1 MRERWALFESPS
13 LGEGKLDVR
22 SLEGTDELN
31 HLFRFDIQLVRP
43 GVLSVTDDVVDLL
56 DRPATLWLEED
67 GKILGQFHGIV
78 AEASIDVDTESDF
91 TRIDVQLV
99 PRMWLLTQRRGNEIF
114 LDRTIPQILTEK
126 LQAIGL
132 VADQDFV
139 FSLLERYPA
148 REFVAQHDETDYAFF
163 SRLCE
168 QVGMTTFFEHHEGR
182 DVLVLSDTS
191 TRFRPIV
198 RATLPVRHRREH
210 PAAYGIRTTLR
221 RGPAD
226 AEAHDY
232 NYRTPQV
239 TLRAQKPVALP
250 AAVGRWV
257 DYGSNPKTSDETA
270 TVARLRKE
278 ELGARHHVVE
288 GRATEMSVRAGGT
301 FVLTGVGAD
310 QSLLLTKIVY
320 RFRSRTEEGGI
331 DAGWE
336 NQFFAMPAK
345 TPFRPPRITPWPRVP
360 GLMNAVVDGAIK
372 GDYAELDEA
381 GRYHLRMAY
390 DRSDR
395 TDLGATHPV
404 RMMQPHSG
412 ANYGMHFPLR
422 PGADVLVGFVNG
434 DPDRPVIVGASP
446 NPMTSSPVQQQNQT
460 QNVLRTGSNNEMV
473 IEDQHGIERIR
484 IHTPHQNT
492 TIQLGSVEE
501 PEEGALTSTNASIS
515 EASRI
520 SNNEATTQ
528 KNLLADTSTAILGR
542 SAVIAAGVGAVTQ
555 ASERGLEDPSSFS
568 LSEFGRDLKRFS
580 TSPED
585 LAEQQAS
592 STPVDEDVAIGA
604 PSGGLWSGIGSAV
617 TSMGTQTAFDL
628 VRAVARTTD
637 DGLDRAIGR
646 AQGEPLGEP
655 VEPAAIVASTR
666 TAALVGREVGMVFG
680 DRVAALSSFNT
691 ASVMGAQVAQLKS
704 PKAVEIA
711 AGEEIK
717 VTTAGEF
724 DMEAK
729 LVRIV
734 GGYYPEAEAP
744 PLDEGTSVGV
754 MARRDLRFM
763 SIEHCIVLCAK
774 KNVFATA
781 HTGDVRIRA
790 KKTISMNAGS
800 IVGSAG
806 SISTKSSGD
815 TKIDADGDIL
825 ANAAGGIVAV
835 AGGSIAIYAGSV
847 VTITGSSITL
857 IGPVTVEGDL
867 TVTGKI
873 SGG

>member
-1 MRERWALFESPS
+1 MRERWALFESRS

-43 GVLSVTDDVVDLL
+43 GVLSVAEDVVDLL
-56 DRPATLWLEED
+56 DRPATLWLEEE

-78 AEASIDVDTESDF
+78 AEAAIDVDTESDF

-114 LDRTIPQILTEK
+114 LDRTIPEILAEK

-132 VADQDFV
+132 APDQDFV
-139 FSLLERYPA
+139 FSLLERHPA

-163 SRLCE
+163 CRLCE

-191 TRFRPIV
+191 TRFRPIL
-198 RATLPVRHRREH
+198 RSTLPVRHRREH

-239 TLRAQKPVALP
+239 KLREQKPVALP
-250 AAVGRWV
+250 AAAGRWV
-257 DYGSNPKTSDETA
+257 DFGSNPKTTDETA

-288 GRATEMSVRAGGT
+288 GKTTEMSVRAGGT

-310 QSLLLTKIVY
+310 QSLLLTKVAY
-320 RFRSRTEEGGI
+320 RFRSGTEVGGI
-331 DAGWE
+331 DSGWE
-336 NQFFAMPAK
+336 NQFVAIPAK
-345 TPFRPPRITPWPRVP
+345 TPFRPPRITPWPRVA
-360 GLMNAVVDGAIK
+360 GLMNAIVDGAIK

-446 NPMTSSPVQQQNQT
+446 NPMTTSPVQQQNQT

-492 TIQLGSVEE
+492 TIQLGSIEE
-501 PEEGALTSTNASIS
+501 PEEGALTSTNANIS
-515 EASRI
+515 EASRL
-520 SNNEATTQ
+520 SSNEATTQ
-528 KNLLADTSTAILGR
+528 KNVLADTSTAILGR
-542 SAVIAAGVGAVTQ
+542 SAFIAAGVGSVT
-555 ASERGLEDPSSFS
+555 AATERGIEKPSAFSLEDY
-568 LSEFGRDLKRFS
+568 GRDMKRLS
-580 TSPED
+580 ASPEE
-585 LAEQQAS
+585 LADQGESPTVETAVPS
-592 STPVDEDVAIGA
+592 EDV
-604 PSGGLWSGIGSAV
+604 SVGGLWSSVGAV
-617 TSMGTQTAFDL
+617 VTARGEQAAIDL

-637 DGLDRAIGR
+637 NGLDQAVGR

-655 VEPAAIVASTR
+655 MEPAAVVAATK

-680 DRVAALSSFNT
+680 DRVASLSSFNT
-691 ASVMGAQVAQLKS
+691 ASVMGAQMAQLKS

-711 AGEEIK
+711 GGAEIK
-717 VTTAGEF
+717 ATTAGEF
-724 DMEAK
+724 DLEAK
-729 LVRIV
+729 LVRVV

-774 KNVFATA
+774 KNIFATA
-781 HTGDVRIRA
+781 HTGDVRVRA
-790 KKTISMNAGS
+790 KNTISMNAGS

-806 SISTKSSGD
+806 TITTHSSAN
-815 TKIDADGDIL
+815 TEINADGDIV
-825 ANAAGGIVAV
+825 ANAAGSVAIMAGASIVIVGSDITLQA
-835 AGGSIAIYAGSV
+835 GSIRLV
-847 VTITGSSITL
+847 
-857 IGPVTVEGDL
+857 GPVTVEGDL

>member
-43 GVLSVTDDVVDLL
+43 GVLSVTEDVVDLL
-56 DRPATLWLEED
+56 DRPATLWLEEN
-67 GKILGQFHGIV
+67 GKVLGQFHGLV
-78 AEASIDVDTESDF
+78 AEAAIDVDTESDF

-114 LDRTIPQILTEK
+114 LDRTIPEILAEK

-132 VADQDFV
+132 MPDKDFV

-148 REFVAQHDETDYAFF
+148 REFVAQHDETDHAFF
-163 SRLCE
+163 CRLCE
-168 QVGMTTFFEHHEGR
+168 HVGMTTFFEHHEGR

-191 TRFRPIV
+191 TRFRPIL
-198 RATLPVRHRREH
+198 RSTLPVRHRREH
-210 PAAYGIRTTLR
+210 PAAYGVRTKLR

-239 TLRAQKPVALP
+239 NLREQKPVALP

-257 DYGSNPKTSDETA
+257 DFGSNPRTTDETA

-310 QSLLLTKIVY
+310 QSLLLTKVAY
-320 RFRSRTEEGGI
+320 RFRSRTEEGGV
-331 DAGWE
+331 DSGWE
-336 NQFFAMPAK
+336 NQFFAIPTR
-345 TPFRPPRITPWPRVP
+345 TPFRPPRITPWPRVA

-446 NPMTSSPVQQQNQT
+446 NPMTTSPVQQQNQT

-492 TIQLGSVEE
+492 TIQLGSIEE
-501 PEEGALTSTNASIS
+501 PEEGALTSTNANIS
-515 EASRI
+515 EASRL

-528 KNLLADTSTAILGR
+528 KNVLADTSTAILGR
-542 SAVIAAGVGAVTQ
+542 SAFIAAGVGAVTA
-555 ASERGLEDPSSFS
+555 ASERGMEQPSSFS
-568 LSEFGRDLKRFS
+568 LSDFGREMKRFS
-580 TSPED
+580 APPEA
-585 LAEQQAS
+585 LAEPEESPTAPPAS
-592 STPVDEDVAIGA
+592 TSEDAS
-604 PSGGLWSGIGSAV
+604 SGGLWSSIGAMV
-617 TSMGTQTAFDL
+617 TALGEQAAIDL

-637 DGLDRAIGR
+637 DGLDRAMGR
-646 AQGEPLGEP
+646 SQGEPLGEAM
-655 VEPAAIVASTR
+655 EPAAVIAATK
-666 TAALVGREVGMVFG
+666 TAALVGREVGIVFG

-691 ASVMGAQVAQLKS
+691 ASVMGAQTAQLKS

-711 AGEEIK
+711 GGEEIE
-717 VTTAGEF
+717 VTTAGELGV
-724 DMEAK
+724 EAK
-729 LVRIV
+729 LIRIV

-744 PLDEGTSVGV
+744 PLDEGTSIGL

-763 SIEHCIVLCAK
+763 SVEHCIVLCAR
-774 KNVFATA
+774 KNLFATG
-781 HTGDVRIRA
+781 HTGDVRVRA
-790 KKTISMNAGS
+790 RLSQRKRTREPP
-800 IVGSAG
+800 
-806 SISTKSSGD
+806 T
-815 TKIDADGDIL
+815 
-825 ANAAGGIVAV
+825 
-835 AGGSIAIYAGSV
+835 GSV
-847 VTITGSSITL
+847 QGASATVILPREKPNAQRIASCSSI
-857 IGPVTVEGDL
+857 PER
-867 TVTGKI
+867 
-873 SGG
+873 SG